1 MYVTMDLHVRVKCL
15 DRFAHLDLIIL
26 ITFLGE
32 DKSSSHSY
40 FWRFSSDTQFY
51 FDPLNP
57 LS

>member
-40 FWRFSSDTQFY
+40 F
-51 FDPLNP
+51 
-57 LS
+57 